1 MDHYC
6 IVACIIAA
14 MDIIDI
20 LNVTMRWLH
29 ISSVTILVGGMLFLW
44 IGFDE
49 SDLAASARAAAA
61 YRPLFLSAAV
71 LVVISGIYNFLNKK
85 GLTPAYHAV
94 IGIKFLLVLHILAA
108 GFFATRTTNPKRRR
122 QAAGAAITGF
132 VILALSAV
140 LRKLSS

>member
-1 MDHYC
+1 
-6 IVACIIAA
+6 

-29 ISSVTILVGGMLFLW
+29 ISSMTVMLGGLLFLW
-44 IGFDE
+44 VGFSENDGPI
-49 SDLAASARAAAA
+49 SARAAAA
-61 YRPLFLSAAV
+61 YRPLFLWAMGLV
-71 LVVISGIYNFLNKK
+71 LVSGIYNFLRKT
-85 GLTPAYHAV
+85 GLSPAYHAV
-94 IGIKFLLVLHILAA
+94 IGIKFLLVLHVLAA
-108 GFFATRTTNPKRRR
+108 GFMATRASSPKRRR